1 MRHQHTRNKYTL
13 CHKDIIALNDDSLE
27 AILQKYDFFTNKA
40 KKVRISFKNDS
51 GTKPSGIVRFGLQ
64 IRHLVV
70 ILYSSAV
77 IFCHLIIKRY
87 ISNT

>member
-1 MRHQHTRNKYTL
+1 MRNQHTRNKYTL
-13 CHKDIIALNDDSLE
+13 CHKETIALNDESLE
-27 AILQKYDFFTNKA
+27 SIVQKYDFFINKT

>member
-13 CHKDIIALNDDSLE
+13 CHKETIALNDEKSRVNRTKLR
-27 AILQKYDFFTNKA
+27 FFFINKT
-40 KKVRISFKNDS
+40 KRVRISFKNDS

-77 IFCHLIIKRY
+77 IFCHLIIKCY
-87 ISNT
+87 I

>member
-1 MRHQHTRNKYTL
+1 MRNQHTRNKYTL
-13 CHKDIIALNDDSLE
+13 CHKETIALNDE
-27 AILQKYDFFTNKA
+27 KPRGNITKVRFFINKS
-40 KKVRISFKNDS
+40 KKVRIAFKNDS